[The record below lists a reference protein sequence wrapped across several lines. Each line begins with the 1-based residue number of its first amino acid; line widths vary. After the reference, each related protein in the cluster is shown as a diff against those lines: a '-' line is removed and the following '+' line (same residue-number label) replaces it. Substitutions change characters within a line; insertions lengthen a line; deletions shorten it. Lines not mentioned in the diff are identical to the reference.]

1 MMISKKCL
9 LAVVGLMILL
19 LTILLVSAV
28 ADTKKIVAIE
38 TANKNQWDKPND
50 PIRVPVIFI
59 RGDFAIADWIQESHG
74 RRALLRRNK
83 ITWLTIFCG
92 DVPLTKKVHLVNAG
106 VPDSDA
112 EYLANALAQAEAN
125 LTVSDMELINR
136 FKGLVDLLKEPHHHA
151 H

>member
-1 MMISKKCL
+1 MMIGKKCL

-19 LTILLVSAV
+19 LTISLVSAV

-38 TANKNQWDKPND
+38 TAIKNQWDKPNH
-50 PIRVPVIFI
+50 PIRVPVIVVH
-59 RGDFAIADWIQESHG
+59 GDHAIADWIQEPRG
-74 RRALLRRNK
+74 GRALLMYNNSE
-83 ITWLTIFCG
+83 WQTIFCG
-92 DVPLTKKVHLVNAG
+92 DVLLTKKVHLVNAG

-112 EYLANALAQAEAN
+112 EYLANALAQAETN